1 MRELDASSIA
11 AAADRQGNLTKPAG
25 SLGELERLGSQLAGI
40 AACCPPPIPSKPLV
54 VVAAGD
60 HGVIAEG
67 VTPWPQEVTGQMV
80 DNFLAG
86 GAAINVLA
94 KVVGAE
100 VVVADA
106 GVNRPQPERDGLS
119 ILKVGRVTGN
129 IRIEPAMSFDDA
141 AELVDRGRRLA
152 ADRVLRGVDLF
163 VTGDMGIGN
172 TTPSAAI
179 VAYVTGRSAQEVTG
193 RGTGIGDEMLA
204 HKVEVISDAL
214 ARCGSGLDGLG
225 IVSQLGG
232 YEIAVLAGVMLGGA
246 DAGVPVIVDG
256 VISLAAALVAYRIEP
271 MVKGYL
277 IAGHR
282 SMEPGASAALEFLG
296 LRPLLD
302 LDLRLGEG
310 SGGVLAVPLVKAAAS
325 ILSEMATFDSAGVS
339 EK

>member
-1 MRELDASSIA
+1 MRELDSQAIA
-11 AAADRQGNLTKPAG
+11 AAAERQAGLTKPAG
-25 SLGELERLGSQLAGI
+25 SLGELEQLGEQLSGI
-40 AACCPPPIPSKPLV
+40 ASCCPPPIPSRPLV

-94 KVVGAE
+94 RVVGAD
-100 VVVADA
+100 VVVVDA
-106 GVNRPQPERDGLS
+106 GVNRPQPERDGLA
-119 ILKVGRVTGN
+119 ILKVGRLTGN
-129 IRIEPAMSFDDA
+129 IRIEPAMSRDEA

-152 ADRVLRGVDLF
+152 EERAAGGVDLL

-179 VAYVTGRSAQEVTG
+179 VSYVTGRSPQEVTG

-204 HKVEVISDAL
+204 HKVAVIADAVG
-214 ARCGSGLDGLG
+214 RCDPSLDGLG
-225 IVSQLGG
+225 IASQLGG

-246 DAGVPVIVDG
+246 GAGVPVIVDG

-271 MVKGYL
+271 LVRGYL
-277 IAGHR
+277 VAGHR

-302 LDLRLGEG
+302 LNLRLGEG
-310 SGGVLAVPLVKAAAS
+310 SGGVLAVPLVKAAAG
-325 ILSEMATFDSAGVS
+325 ILAEMATFDSAGVS